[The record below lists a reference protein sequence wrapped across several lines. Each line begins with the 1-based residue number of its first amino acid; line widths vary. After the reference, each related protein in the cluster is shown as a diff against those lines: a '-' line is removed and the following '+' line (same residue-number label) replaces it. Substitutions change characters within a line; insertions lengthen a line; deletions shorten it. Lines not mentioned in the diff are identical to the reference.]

1 MGKDVAVRGRSG
13 VGAGP
18 GPSVEECLAMGM
30 TCACHNL
37 RRTSRAVTQVFD
49 AHFEQI
55 GLKTTQFTVLAALS
69 YESEGRPTVTHLA
82 RVLVL
87 EQSSLSRNLAVLERQ
102 GLLVLE
108 PGEDKRER
116 IVILTRAGR
125 TLLARGYPVW
135 KQAQAAVAGALG
147 PADFDVQLRSLRRMA
162 RAALALRPERSGNPE
177 SKREPRETSRKSRSK
192 TVARAS

>member
-1 MGKDVAVRGRSG
+1 MRKDAAVRGRS
-13 VGAGP
+13 VVRP
-18 GPSVEECLAMGM
+18 GPSIEECLAMGM
-30 TCACHNL
+30 TCACYNL

-49 AHFEQI
+49 AHFDAI

-69 YESEGRPTVTHLA
+69 YESEGRPTVSHLA
-82 RVLVL
+82 SALVL

-116 IVILTRAGR
+116 IVTLTRAGR
-125 TLLARGYPVW
+125 AMLTRGYPVW
-135 KQAQAAVAGALG
+135 KAAQAAVAGALG
-147 PADFDVQLRSLRRMA
+147 PSDFDAQLRSLRRMA
-162 RAALALRPERSGNPE
+162 RAALALRP
-177 SKREPRETSRKSRSK
+177 PRAPRAGKPVSHETSAKSRTK

>member
-1 MGKDVAVRGRSG
+1 
-13 VGAGP
+13 
-18 GPSVEECLAMGM
+18 MGM
-30 TCACHNL
+30 TCACYNL

-49 AHFEQI
+49 AYFDEI

-82 RVLVL
+82 SALVL
-87 EQSSLSRNLAVLERQ
+87 EQSSLSRNLAVLERK
-102 GLLVLE
+102 GLIELE

-116 IVILTRAGR
+116 IVMLTRAGR
-125 TLLARGYPVW
+125 ALLARGYPVW

-147 PADFDVQLRSLRRMA
+147 PADFEIQLRSLRRLA
-162 RAALALRPERSGNPE
+162 RAALALRPERPARPARATNPD
-177 SKREPRETSRKSRSK
+177 SRRAPRETSRKSRSK